1 MERCLAYTTLLACL
15 RIDRPNADLLAV
27 VSDTA
32 QRFGST
38 VIGVLTKQASAHV
51 HARVMGPAEPPE
63 HDLQAFMERASV
75 IEMEFRSA
83 LSDIDRLDWRP
94 HLIVGPAFEHVANE
108 ARGADLVI
116 ASIDRR
122 NGLLAPSGQADVG
135 DLLMHLGR
143 PLLAVPPGAPGLAL
157 DEVLVCWKDSRETRR
172 AVADALPMLQASQS
186 VDIIEIVEA
195 GGLEDA
201 RRRLGDV
208 GEWLMRHG
216 VESNCAAEVANG
228 DAGRQLA
235 GVAKDLRAD
244 LIVAGAFGHNRLRE
258 WAFGGVTTEL
268 LLHADRCVLASH

>member
-1 MERCLAYTTLLACL
+1 MERRLAFTTLLACL
-15 RIDRPNADLLAV
+15 RIDRSNEDLLAV

-38 VIGVLTKQASAHV
+38 VIGLLAKQASAHV

-63 HDLQAFMERASV
+63 HDVQAFQERASV

-83 LSDIDRLDWRP
+83 LSDIDKLDWRP
-94 HLIVGPAFEHVANE
+94 RLIVGPAFEHVANE

-116 ASIDRR
+116 ASIDRH

-143 PLLAVPPGAPGLAL
+143 PLLAVPPGAGGLAL
-157 DEVLVCWKDSRETRR
+157 NETLVCWKDSRETRR
-172 AVADALPMLQASQS
+172 AIADALPILQASQS
-186 VDIIEIVEA
+186 VDVIEIVEA
-195 GGLEDA
+195 GGLQDA
-201 RRRLGDV
+201 RRRLGDI
-208 GEWLMRHG
+208 GDWLMRHG
-216 VESNCAAEVANG
+216 VEANCVAEVANG

-235 GVAKDLRAD
+235 AVARDLNAD
-244 LIVAGAFGHNRLRE
+244 LIVAGAFGHNRLRK

>member
-1 MERCLAYTTLLACL
+1 MERRLAFTTLLASL
-15 RIDRPNADLLAV
+15 RIDRSNEDLLAV

-38 VIGVLTKQASAHV
+38 VIGLLAKQASAHV
-51 HARVMGPAEPPE
+51 HARVMGPTEPPE
-63 HDLQAFMERASV
+63 HDLQAFMERASG

-83 LSDIDRLDWRP
+83 LSDIDRLDWRS
-94 HLIVGPAFEHVANE
+94 HLIVGPAFEHVPNE

-116 ASIDRR
+116 ASIDRH

-143 PLLAVPPGAPGLAL
+143 PLLAVPPGATGLAL

-172 AVADALPMLQASQS
+172 AVADALPMLQASQR
-186 VDIIEIVEA
+186 VDVVEIVEA

-216 VESNCAAEVANG
+216 VQSNCTAEVANG

-235 GVAKDLRAD
+235 GVAKNLRAD